1 MSMSD
6 QSVLIVDDDP
16 RICRLIKRVAIN
28 MGFRCD
34 TVEDSDHFFNR
45 YLEFRPSIILLD
57 LKMKGVDGVELLRH
71 LASIDSESQI
81 IIMSGVDSRVLDTTR
96 RLGKSL
102 GLHMAGVLPKP
113 IDIKHIEEVLSK
125 QYQRFSAGKGVDKKV
140 SISDLEAAIR
150 HQHINVYYQAQVCLK
165 TGRLTGVEALCRW
178 FHPSLGEIPPDI
190 FIPMAE
196 KFRLIKPL
204 TETVLN
210 TAISD
215 LPKLLQLNDNLTTSI
230 NLSALLLSDLQIPDT
245 IEQILKAKQVPA
257 HNLSVEITES
267 AAMEDPSRTMEI
279 LTRLRIKDI
288 QVSMDDFGT
297 GYSSL
302 VQLYRLPFGEL
313 KIDKSFVMDM
323 LHSDEAAA
331 IVKSTIN
338 IGQTLGLTIVAEG
351 VENAKT
357 FKMLQELNCDY
368 AQGYYIAHALP
379 LNQFLQWYQRHLKS
393 A

>member
-1 MSMSD
+1 MSMSN
-6 QSVLIVDDDP
+6 QSLLIVDDDP

-28 MGFRCD
+28 MGFKCD
-34 TVEDSDHFFNR
+34 TVEDSDQFITC

-71 LASIDSESQI
+71 LASIDSDSQI
-81 IIMSGVDSRVLDTTR
+81 IIMSGVDSRVLDTTQ

-113 IDIKHIEEVLSK
+113 IDIKHIEHVLSR
-125 QYQRFSAGKGVDKKV
+125 QHERLIKGVEHDKKV
-140 SISDLEAAIR
+140 SVSDLKSAIENGD
-150 HQHINVYYQAQVCLK
+150 INVFYQAQVCLK
-165 TGRLTGVEALCRW
+165 TSRLTGVEALCRW
-178 FHPSLGEIPPDI
+178 FHPQLGEIPPDI

-196 KFRLIKPL
+196 KNDLIKPV
-204 TETVLN
+204 TELVLN
-210 TAISD
+210 EAISD
-215 LPKLLQLNDNLTTSI
+215 LPSLLELNRDLTTSI

-245 IEQILKAKQVPA
+245 IEQNLTTKHVPA

-323 LHSDEAAA
+323 LYSDEAAA
-331 IVKSTIN
+331 IVKSTIT
-338 IGQTLGLTIVAEG
+338 IAQTLGLTVVAEG

-357 FKMLQELNCDY
+357 FKMLQELNCDI

-379 LNQFLQWYQRHLKS
+379 LDQFILWYQRHLKT